1 MTIVLFGGSGMVGRN
16 IQDLAAMRGVEILAP
31 TRAEVDVLSAHAV
44 QAYLKRVQPEAVIH
58 AAGRVGG
65 IQANMREPVR
75 FLVDNWDMGRNIVL
89 AAREVG
95 VRKLINLGSSCM
107 YPRNSPHALR
117 EEDILSGTLDSTNE
131 GYALAK
137 CSVARLCQYIGVEDS
152 RFQYKT
158 LVPCNLYGKYDAFDP
173 ARSHMAAAVIAKIHQ
188 AKMTGANVVDIWG
201 DGTAR
206 REFLYAEDC
215 AEAVLKATVDYETLP
230 SVLNIGLGTDYTI
243 DEYYTLTAEVIGYT
257 GSFSHNLDKPAGMQ
271 RKLVSI
277 ERAIH
282 WGWQPKTSLRD
293 GIRQTYA
300 YYQEHYCHDNLSIG
314 QL

>member
-1 MTIVLFGGSGMVGRN
+1 MSIVLFGGSGMVGRN
-16 IQDLAAMRGVEILAP
+16 VLDLAAARGLEILAP
-31 TRAEVDVLSAHAV
+31 TRAEVDVLNASAV
-44 QAYLKRVQPEAVIH
+44 QAYLNRIQPEAVIH

-107 YPRNSPHALR
+107 YPRNSLHALR
-117 EEDILSGTLDSTNE
+117 EEDILSGPLEPTNE

-188 AKMTGANVVDIWG
+188 AQVTGAPVVDIWG

-206 REFLYAEDC
+206 REFLYAGDL
-215 AEAVLKATVDYETLP
+215 AAAILRGLDQYDTIPRIMNIAPGRDWTV
-230 SVLNIGLGTDYTI
+230 N
-243 DEYYTLTAEVIGYT
+243 EYYTLVAEVIGYQGGFKHDLT
-257 GSFSHNLDKPAGMQ
+257 KPVGMNQ
-271 RKLVSI
+271 KPTDVSKMK
-277 ERAIH
+277 A
-282 WGWQPKTSLRD
+282 WGWVPGTGLRE
-293 GIRQTYA
+293 GVGMAYETY
-300 YYQEHYCHDNLSIG
+300 LKRR
-314 QL
+314 

>member
-16 IQDLAAMRGVEILAP
+16 VLDLAAARGLDILAP

-89 AAREVG
+89 AAREAG

-117 EEDILSGTLDSTNE
+117 EEDILSGPLEPTNE

-173 ARSHMAAAVIAKIHQ
+173 ARSHMAAAVIAKIHD
-188 AKMTGANVVDIWG
+188 ANVTGAAVVDIWG

-206 REFLYAEDC
+206 REFLYAGDL
-215 AEAVLKATVDYETLP
+215 AAAILRGLDQYDTLP
-230 SVLNIGLGTDYTI
+230 PLMNIAPGRDWTVN
-243 DEYYTLTAEVIGYT
+243 EYYTLVAEVIGYQGCFRHDLT
-257 GSFSHNLDKPAGMQ
+257 KPVGMSQ
-271 RKLVSI
+271 KPTDVSKMK
-277 ERAIH
+277 A
-282 WGWQPKTSLRD
+282 WGWMPGTGLRD
-293 GIRQTYA
+293 GVEAAYTSYRQTLHESVSA
-300 YYQEHYCHDNLSIG
+300 
-314 QL
+314 